1 MTDLT
6 ERTTFCNEREV
17 LRWEYGKV
25 SLAGNSQEGGN
36 LPTPLSKTEQQRR
49 SYYSKQL
56 SWRNRDMDGHQDT
69 YDRTRVPGYGDRFLN
84 ASVVIDPNGHWYTL
98 ISVSQSVIRAV

>member
-1 MTDLT
+1 
-6 ERTTFCNEREV
+6 
-17 LRWEYGKV
+17 
-25 SLAGNSQEGGN
+25 
-36 LPTPLSKTEQQRR
+36 
-49 SYYSKQL
+49 
-56 SWRNRDMDGHQDT
+56 MDGHQDT